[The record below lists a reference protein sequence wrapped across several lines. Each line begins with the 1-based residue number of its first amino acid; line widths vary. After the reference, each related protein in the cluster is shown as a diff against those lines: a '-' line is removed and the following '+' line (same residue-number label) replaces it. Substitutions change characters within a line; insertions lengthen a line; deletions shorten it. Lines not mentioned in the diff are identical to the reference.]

1 VTANSTEACP
11 SCGSEDLEMCD
22 DDEWACLQCDHEWP
36 GEVVRGEQAVNTDT
50 MAVRDEDGTYTLY
63 ELWYVD
69 DPDTAKVI
77 KLRSRLSRTE
87 AEKET
92 PYVLDEPP
100 ESRLL
105 G

>member
-1 VTANSTEACP
+1 
-11 SCGSEDLEMCD
+11 MCA
-22 DDEWACLQCDHEWP
+22 DDEWACIQCNYEWP
-36 GEVVRGEQAVNTDT
+36 GEVVRGEQEVNMDT
-50 MAVRDEDGTYTLY
+50 MAIRDDNGTYALY
-63 ELWYVD
+63 EVWYVD
-69 DPDTAKVI
+69 DPDIGNVI
-77 KLRSRLSRTE
+77 KLRSGLSRAE